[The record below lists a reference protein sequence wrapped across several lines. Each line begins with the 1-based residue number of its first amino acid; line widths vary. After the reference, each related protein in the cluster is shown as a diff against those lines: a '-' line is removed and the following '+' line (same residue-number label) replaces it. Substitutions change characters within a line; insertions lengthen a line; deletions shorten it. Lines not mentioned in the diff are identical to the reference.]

1 MRKKMIAML
10 CVCAMLISTMV
21 PMMTFAATTA
31 GVQSDGTFLIADFSD
46 SATCTAWGKGPQ
58 NDFKEVL
65 KGSYAPYSG
74 GSYNTDWQMNS
85 GGDYMKNEAAAFSG
99 LDFSDYKYLEFSFN
113 LNAYYE
119 NKLQV
124 SQINNWITVVLSTG
138 ESAGDYD
145 TYKNNECLT
154 YEINLSQYT
163 IPPSSEGLN
172 VDVSVP
178 LSNFVTQFDG
188 MVNGTEVAEKK
199 DGKTPLSDIKS
210 ISILGAG
217 MGVEQVGG
225 TGNTQG
231 STSNTFFTFKNQR
244 YADQY
249 GCAVYFRRL
258 SLSKGDA
265 SKIKAAIDAQM
276 ANYRIVSGNITLPAS
291 VDRYPGSIVWTS
303 SHPEIIAADGSYTQP
318 QSNTVV
324 MLTANITADDTTT
337 ATATYYVGVKGSAAV
352 QNRTIVDFSQ
362 DGAGQAWNNASEMPG
377 HENSGK
383 IKDGYYEYSWTRYAT
398 GGGYLSNHPEQFADL
413 DFSDYKGLRLNI
425 WSDRYED
432 VNENYFTVI
441 LSTAKDPKGTY
452 KNDECAVIEV
462 DIRSLPMGKNSSIY
476 LPFSDFVT
484 EFDGMSG
491 GVQGTADDKTDF
503 SQIRSISIFSG
514 AAKVDVNGWN
524 GIGATSSK
532 LHSYTDWAF
541 KSSGS
546 SYPNSCVMSLYSID
560 LLTEEPSSTL
570 ALYKKDGAAFED
582 LAAAAEV
589 YGKVT
594 LSAVPKDTE
603 IYTVTA
609 LYDAEG
615 QLVDVGFEKKTV
627 GNGEITTPAVSYD
640 PAKHKKAAAFIWD
653 TDFTPLMTEAIK
665 TK

>member
-46 SATCTAWGKGPQ
+46 SATCTAWGTGRV
-58 NDFKEVL
+58 NDFSQTGQRGQYL
-65 KGSYAPYSG
+65 NGR
-74 GSYNTDWQMNS
+74 YNTNWQTDS
-85 GGDYMKNEAAAFSG
+85 GGDYMKNEAAAFNG
-99 LDFSDYKYLEFSFN
+99 LNFADYKELEFSFN
-113 LNAYYE
+113 MAASYHDSTKDTY
-119 NKLQV
+119 V
-124 SQINNWITVVLSTG
+124 SNVKNWVTLILSTG
-138 ESAGDYD
+138 KSAGDYS

-154 YEINLSQYT
+154 YEIDLSQYT
-163 IPPSSEGLN
+163 VPDTSAGLD
-172 VDVSVP
+172 VTVSVP
-178 LSNFVTQFDG
+178 LSSFTTQFDG
-188 MVNGTEVAEKK
+188 MT
-199 DGKTPLSDIKS
+199 DGVQGAVDGVTSLSDIKS

-217 MGVEQVGG
+217 MGMTDVGG
-225 TGNTQG
+225 VGNGTKW
-231 STSNTFFTFKNQR
+231 SYSNSKWASSNACDFSF
-244 YADQY
+244 Y
-249 GCAVYFRRL
+249 RL

-265 SKIKAAIDAQM
+265 SKIKAVIDAQM
-276 ANYRIVSGNITLPAS
+276 ANYRIVSSDITLPAS
-291 VDRYPGSIVWTS
+291 VDGYPGSIAWTS

-324 MLTANITADDTTT
+324 TLTATITADDTTT

-352 QNRTIVDFSQ
+352 QNRTIVDFSL
-362 DGAGQAWNNASEMPG
+362 DGAGQAWQDSSVYNEG
-377 HENSGK
+377 HMGIVGS
-383 IKDGYYEYSWTRYAT
+383 IAYEYGKNGVYVPT
-398 GGGYLSNHPEQFADL
+398 GGGYLANHPEQFADL

-425 WSDRYED
+425 WSDRYEN

-441 LSTAKDPKGTY
+441 LSTAKDPKGKYT
-452 KNDECAVIEV
+452 NDECAMTEV
-462 DIRSLPMGKNSSIY
+462 DIRSLPMSENSSIY
-476 LPFSDFVT
+476 LPFSAFCT

-491 GVQGTADDKTDF
+491 GVQGTADGKTDF
-503 SQIRSISIFSG
+503 SKIQSISIFPG
-514 AAKVDVNGWN
+514 AAKSPNAWSGT
-524 GIGATSSK
+524 GATSDNF
-532 LHSYTDWAF
+532 HDFFDWAF
-541 KSSGS
+541 KNKETANM
-546 SYPNSCVMSLYSID
+546 NSCLMSLYSID

-570 ALYKKDGAAFED
+570 ALYKADGTAFED
-582 LAAAAEV
+582 LTAAAEV

-627 GNGEITTPAVSYD
+627 GNGDITTPKRNYD

-653 TDFTPLMTEAIK
+653 TDFTPLVTEAIK

>member
-10 CVCAMLISTMV
+10 CVCAMLVSLVV
-21 PMMTFAATTA
+21 PMTIFAATTA

-46 SATCTAWGKGPQ
+46 SATCKAWGKGPQ
-58 NDFKEVL
+58 NNFDGTQ
-65 KGSYAPYSG
+65 KGIHSNGRYD
-74 GSYNTDWQMNS
+74 TDWQMNS
-85 GGDYMKNEAAAFSG
+85 GGDYMKNEAAAFAD
-99 LDFSDYKYLEFSFN
+99 LNFADYKYLEFSFN

-119 NKLQV
+119 NALKV

-163 IPPSSEGLN
+163 IPASSEGLN

-231 STSNTFFTFKNQR
+231 SASNNFFTFKNQK
-244 YADQY
+244 YANQY
-249 GCAVYFRRL
+249 GCAVYFKRL

-265 SKIKAAIDAQM
+265 SKIKSAIDAQM
-276 ANYRIVSGNITLPAS
+276 ANYRIVSGNIELPVS
-291 VDRYPGSIVWTS
+291 VDGYPGSIAWAS
-303 SHPEIIAADGSYTQP
+303 SHPEIIAANGSYTQP

-324 MLTANITADDTTT
+324 TLTANITADDTTT
-337 ATATYYVGVKGSAAV
+337 VTATYYVGVKGSEPV
-352 QNRTIVDFSQ
+352 QNRTIADFSQ
-362 DGAGQAWNNASEMPG
+362 EGVGQAWDDASEMPG
-377 HENSGK
+377 HEHSGNV
-383 IKDGYYEYSWTRYAT
+383 KDGWYEYVWTKYAT
-398 GGGYLSNHPEQFADL
+398 GGGYLSSHPEKFADL
-413 DFSDYKGLRLNI
+413 DFADYKGLRLNI
-425 WSDRYED
+425 WSNRTEPL
-432 VNENYFTVI
+432 NENYFTVI
-441 LSTAKDPKGTY
+441 LSTAKDPKSTY
-452 KNDECAVIEV
+452 KTDECAVIEV
-462 DIRSLPMGKNSSIY
+462 DLRSLPRNKQSSIY
-476 LPFSDFVT
+476 LPFSEFIT

-491 GVQGTADDKTDF
+491 GVQGTADGITDF
-503 SQIRSISIFSG
+503 SQIKSISIYAG
-514 AAKVDVNGWN
+514 AAKADVNGWN
-524 GIGATSSK
+524 GIGATSEK
-532 LHSYTDWAF
+532 LHAYTDWAF
-541 KSSGS
+541 KGGADTETR
-546 SYPNSCVMSLYSID
+546 SCAMFLYSID

-570 ALYKKDGAAFED
+570 ALYKKDGAAFTD

-594 LSAVPKDTE
+594 LSAVPKDTK

-609 LYDAEG
+609 LYDAQG
-615 QLVDVGFEKKTV
+615 QLVDVGFEEKTV
-627 GNGEITTPAVSYD
+627 GNGEITTPTVSYD

-653 TDFTPLMTEAIK
+653 TDFTPLVTEAIK
-665 TK
+665 TR

>member
-10 CVCAMLISTMV
+10 CVCAMLISPAV
-21 PMMTFAATTA
+21 PMMTFAATMA

-46 SATCTAWGKGPQ
+46 PATCTAWGKGPQ
-58 NDFKEVL
+58 NNFDGTQ
-65 KGSYAPYSG
+65 KGTYLNGRYC
-74 GSYNTDWQMNS
+74 TDWQMNS

-145 TYKNNECLT
+145 TYKKNECLV
-154 YEINLSQYT
+154 YEIDLSQYT
-163 IPPSSEGLN
+163 IPASSEGLN

-199 DGKTPLSDIKS
+199 DEQTSLSDIKS

-217 MGVEQVGG
+217 MGISKVGG
-225 TGNTQG
+225 TTGHTKGDDKDNVYL
-231 STSNTFFTFKNQR
+231 TFKNEK
-244 YADQY
+244 YASQY
-249 GCAVYFRRL
+249 GCAVYFKRL

-265 SKIKAAIDAQM
+265 SKIKAVIDAQM
-276 ANYRIVSGNITLPAS
+276 ANYRIVSSDITLPAS
-291 VDRYPGSIVWTS
+291 VDGYPGNIAWTS
-303 SHPEIIAADGSYTQP
+303 SHPAIIAADGSYTQP

-324 MLTANITADDTTT
+324 TLTATITADDTTT
-337 ATATYYVGVKGSAAV
+337 ATATYYVGVKGSAVV
-352 QNRTIVDFSQ
+352 QNRTIVDFSL
-362 DGAGQAWNNASEMPG
+362 DGVGQAWQDSSVYNEG
-377 HENSGK
+377 HMGIVGS
-383 IKDGYYEYSWTRYAT
+383 IAYEYGKNGVYVPT
-398 GGGYLSNHPEQFADL
+398 GGGYLANHPEQFADL

-425 WSDRYED
+425 WSDRYEN

-441 LSTAKDPKGTY
+441 LSTAKDPKGKYT
-452 KNDECAVIEV
+452 NDECAMIEV
-462 DIRSLPMGKNSSIY
+462 DIRSLPMSENSSIY
-476 LPFSDFVT
+476 LPFSAFCT

-491 GVQGTADDKTDF
+491 GVQGTADGKTDF
-503 SQIRSISIFSG
+503 SKIQSISIFPG
-514 AAKVDVNGWN
+514 AAKSPNAWSGT
-524 GIGATSSK
+524 GATSDNF
-532 LHSYTDWAF
+532 HDFFDWAF
-541 KSSGS
+541 KNKETANM
-546 SYPNSCVMSLYSID
+546 NSCLMSLYSID

-570 ALYKKDGAAFED
+570 ALYKADGTAFED
-582 LAAAAEV
+582 LTAAAEV

-627 GNGEITTPAVSYD
+627 GNGDITTPKRNYD

-653 TDFTPLMTEAIK
+653 TDFTPLVTEAIK

>member
-46 SATCTAWGKGPQ
+46 SATCTAWGTGRV
-58 NDFKEVL
+58 NDFSQTGQRGQYL
-65 KGSYAPYSG
+65 NGR
-74 GSYNTDWQMNS
+74 YNTNWQTDS
-85 GGDYMKNEAAAFSG
+85 GGDYMKNEAAAFNG
-99 LDFSDYKYLEFSFN
+99 LNFADYKELEFSFN
-113 LNAYYE
+113 MAASYHDSTKDTY
-119 NKLQV
+119 V
-124 SQINNWITVVLSTG
+124 SNVKNWVTLILSTG
-138 ESAGDYD
+138 KSAGDYS

-154 YEINLSQYT
+154 YEIDLSQYT
-163 IPPSSEGLN
+163 IPDTSAGLD
-172 VDVSVP
+172 VTVSVP
-178 LSNFVTQFDG
+178 LSNFTTQFDG
-188 MVNGTEVAEKK
+188 MT
-199 DGKTPLSDIKS
+199 DGVQGAVDGVTSLSDIKS

-217 MGVEQVGG
+217 MGMTDVGG
-225 TGNTQG
+225 VGNGTKW
-231 STSNTFFTFKNQR
+231 SYSNSKWASSNACDFSF
-244 YADQY
+244 Y
-249 GCAVYFRRL
+249 RL

-265 SKIKAAIDAQM
+265 SKIKAVIDAQM
-276 ANYRIVSGNITLPAS
+276 ANYRIVSSDITLPAS
-291 VDRYPGSIVWTS
+291 VDGYPGSIAWTS

-324 MLTANITADDTTT
+324 TLTATITADDTTT

-352 QNRTIVDFSQ
+352 QNRTIVDFSL
-362 DGAGQAWNNASEMPG
+362 DGAGQAWQDSSVYNEG
-377 HENSGK
+377 HMGIVGS
-383 IKDGYYEYSWTRYAT
+383 IAYEYGKNGVYVPT
-398 GGGYLSNHPEQFADL
+398 GGGYLANHPEQFADL

-425 WSDRYED
+425 WSDRYEN

-441 LSTAKDPKGTY
+441 LSTAKDPKGKYT
-452 KNDECAVIEV
+452 NDECAMIEV
-462 DIRSLPMGKNSSIY
+462 DIRSLPMSENSSIY
-476 LPFSDFVT
+476 LPFSAFCT

-491 GVQGTADDKTDF
+491 GVQGTADGKTDF
-503 SQIRSISIFSG
+503 SKIQSISIFPG
-514 AAKVDVNGWN
+514 AAKSPNAWSGT
-524 GIGATSSK
+524 GATSDNF
-532 LHSYTDWAF
+532 HDFFDWAF
-541 KSSGS
+541 KNKETANM
-546 SYPNSCVMSLYSID
+546 NSCLMSLYSID

-570 ALYKKDGAAFED
+570 ALYKADGTAFED
-582 LAAAAEV
+582 LTAAAEV

-627 GNGEITTPAVSYD
+627 GNGDITTPKRNYD

-653 TDFTPLMTEAIK
+653 TDFTPLVTEAIK